1 MSVSIPPPPPTEP
14 TPGAMSTTSA
24 AVRAGLGGALTLTRR
39 LTANKVTGAALVVV
53 LALLGV
59 AVLAPLI
66 APYGATNVSLESR
79 LQPMSGAHPFG
90 TDEVGRDILSRL
102 IYGARISIGV
112 SLLTVAAAALVGMLL
127 GAIAGYLGRWI
138 DQIIMRTVDVVLS
151 FPSLILAIA
160 LAAALGPS
168 LANAALAIAI
178 VKVPAY
184 ARLAY
189 AETRGASQQLFVRA
203 ARIYGI
209 GPAWIIR
216 RHILPNI
223 RSSILVQT
231 TLDLGDVILLIATL
245 GFLGLGAQPPS
256 PEWGSMISTGWHY
269 LIDQWWYP
277 TFTGA
282 AIFITV
288 MSFNL
293 LGDGVSDLLDPTSV
307 D

>member
-1 MSVSIPPPPPTEP
+1 VS
-14 TPGAMSTTSA
+14 ATTLVARPS
-24 AVRAGLGGALTLTRR
+24 LGRRSGTLLRR
-39 LTANKVTGAALVVV
+39 LTANRVTGCALVVV
-53 LALLGV
+53 ALLV
-59 AVLAPLI
+59 LMAVLAPLI
-66 APYGATNVSLESR
+66 APYSPTTVDLTHRLEG
-79 LQPMSGAHPFG
+79 LSGAHPLG

-112 SLLTVAAAALVGMLL
+112 SVLVVAAAALVGMVL
-127 GAIAGYLGRWI
+127 GALAGYFRGWT
-138 DQIIMRTVDVVLS
+138 DHVIMRAVDVILS

-178 VKVPAY
+178 VKVPVY

-189 AETRGASQQLFVRA
+189 GETLRVRQQLYVRA
-203 ARIYGI
+203 ARTYGI
-209 GPAWIIR
+209 GSGWIIR
-216 RHILPNI
+216 KHVLPNI
-223 RSSILVQT
+223 RSSIIVQT

-277 TFTGA
+277 TFTGL
-282 AIFITV
+282 AIFVTV

-293 LGDGVSDLLDPTSV
+293 LGDGVSDLLEPTSR

>member
-1 MSVSIPPPPPTEP
+1 VS
-14 TPGAMSTTSA
+14 ATTLPA
-24 AVRAGLGGALTLTRR
+24 RPGLGRRSGTLLRR
-39 LTANKVTGAALVVV
+39 LTTNKVTGCALLVVAALV
-53 LALLGV
+53 LV
-59 AVLAPLI
+59 AVLAPLA
-66 APYGATNVSLESR
+66 APYSPTTVDLAHRLEGLS
-79 LQPMSGAHPFG
+79 SAHLLG

-112 SLLTVAAAALVGMLL
+112 SVLVVAAAALVGMLL
-127 GAIAGYLGRWI
+127 GALAGYFRGWT
-138 DQIIMRTVDVVLS
+138 DHVIMRAVDVVLS
-151 FPSLILAIA
+151 IPSLILAIA

-168 LANAALAIAI
+168 LVNAALAIAI
-178 VKVPAY
+178 VKVPVY

-189 AETRGASQQLFVRA
+189 GETLRVRQQLYVRA
-203 ARIYGI
+203 ARTYGI
-209 GPAWIIR
+209 RSSWIIR
-216 RHILPNI
+216 RHVLPNI
-223 RSSILVQT
+223 RSSIIVQT

-277 TFTGA
+277 TFTGL
-282 AIFITV
+282 AIFVTV

-293 LGDGVSDLLDPTSV
+293 LGDGVSDLLEPTSR

>member
-1 MSVSIPPPPPTEP
+1 
-14 TPGAMSTTSA
+14 MST
-24 AVRAGLGGALTLTRR
+24 AGRVPVYRR
-39 LTANKVTGAALVVV
+39 LGAVGVTVKRLSANKVTAGAAVTV
-53 LALLGV
+53 LLLILI
-59 AVLAPLI
+59 AIFAPLI
-66 APYGATNVSLESR
+66 APFGPSKVDLVNR
-79 LQPMSGAHPFG
+79 LQPVSSTHLFG
-90 TDEVGRDILSRL
+90 TDEVGRDIFSRIL
-102 IYGARISIGV
+102 YGARISIGV
-112 SLLTVAAAALVGMLL
+112 AAATVAAAAVVGMLL
-127 GAIAGYLGRWI
+127 GAIAGYVGRWV
-138 DQIIMRTVDVVLS
+138 DPIIMRAIDVVLS

-168 LANAALAIAI
+168 LLNAALAIAI
-178 VKVPAY
+178 VKVPVY

-189 AETRGASQQLFVRA
+189 AETRIIRERLYVRA
-203 ARIYGI
+203 ARTYGI
-209 GPAWIIR
+209 RTSWIIR

-269 LIDQWWYP
+269 LLDQWWYP

-282 AIFITV
+282 AIFVTV

-293 LGDGVSDLLDPTSV
+293 LGDGIGDLLDPASR

>member
-1 MSVSIPPPPPTEP
+1 MSASMLPPESLTPTTTEP
-14 TPGAMSTTSA
+14 GPTQP
-24 AVRAGLGGALTLTRR
+24 AGTGRLRTLVRR
-39 LTANKVTGAALVVV
+39 LTANKVTAAALLVV
-53 LALLGV
+53 LALLAL

-66 APYGATNVSLESR
+66 APYGPTNVDLGSR
-79 LQPMSGAHPFG
+79 LQPLSSAHLFG

-112 SLLTVAAAALVGMLL
+112 SLLTVAVAAVVGMLL
-127 GAIAGYLGRWI
+127 GALAGYLGRWT
-138 DQIIMRTVDVVLS
+138 DHVIMRAVDVVLS

-168 LANAALAIAI
+168 LVNAAIAIAI
-178 VKVPAY
+178 VKIPAY

-189 AETRGASQQLFVRA
+189 AETLGTRQQLYVRA
-203 ARIYGI
+203 ARTYGI
-209 GPAWIIR
+209 GSGWIIR

-223 RSSILVQT
+223 RSSVLVQT

-293 LGDGVSDLLDPTSV
+293 LGDGVSDLLDPTSR

>member
-1 MSVSIPPPPPTEP
+1 
-14 TPGAMSTTSA
+14 MSTA
-24 AVRAGLGGALTLTRR
+24 ATQPRPRVWRLPVVLRR
-39 LTANKVTGAALVVV
+39 LTANRVTAAALVVV
-53 LALLGV
+53 VCLILV

-66 APYGATNVSLESR
+66 APYGPSNVDLAHRLAPLSR
-79 LQPMSGAHPFG
+79 ANPFG

-112 SLLTVAAAALVGMLL
+112 SVATVAVAALIGMLL
-127 GAIAGYLGRWI
+127 GATAAYVGRWV
-138 DQIIMRTVDVVLS
+138 DPVIMRAIDVILS

-168 LANAALAIAI
+168 LLNAALAIAI
-178 VKVPAY
+178 VKIPIY

-189 AETRGASQQLFVRA
+189 AETLSTRQQLYVRA
-203 ARIYGI
+203 ARTYGI
-209 GPAWIIR
+209 GNSWIIR

-231 TLDLGDVILLIATL
+231 TLDLGDAILLIATL

-256 PEWGSMISTGWHY
+256 PEWGAMISTGWHY

-282 AIFITV
+282 AIFVTV

-293 LGDGVSDLLDPTSV
+293 LGDGIRDLLDPTSR

>member
-1 MSVSIPPPPPTEP
+1 M
-14 TPGAMSTTSA
+14 
-24 AVRAGLGGALTLTRR
+24 
-39 LTANKVTGAALVVV
+39 ANKVTDDALLVVLV
-53 LALLGV
+53 LLAI
-59 AVLAPLI
+59 AALAPLI
-66 APYGATNVSLESR
+66 APYSPTNVNLGAR
-79 LQPMSGAHPFG
+79 LAPMSGAHPFG

-102 IYGARISIGV
+102 LYGARISIGV
-112 SLLTVAAAALVGMLL
+112 SLVTVAVAALIGMLF
-127 GAIAGYLGRWI
+127 GAVAGYVGGWT
-138 DQIIMRTVDVVLS
+138 DAVIMRAVDVVLS

-168 LANAALAIAI
+168 LVNAALAIVV
-178 VKVPAY
+178 VKIPAY

-189 AETRGASQQLFVRA
+189 SETLGTRQQLYVRA
-203 ARIYGI
+203 ARTYGI
-209 GPAWIIR
+209 RTPWIIR
-216 RHILPNI
+216 RHIVPNI

-282 AIFITV
+282 AIFLTV

-293 LGDGVSDLLDPTSV
+293 LGDGVGDLLDPTSR

>member
-1 MSVSIPPPPPTEP
+1 MSASLRPS
-14 TPGAMSTTSA
+14 GSA
-24 AVRAGLGGALTLTRR
+24 APSAALTEEMPPVGSRGIHDVARR
-39 LTANKVTGAALVVV
+39 LTSNKVTTTALLIV
-53 LALLGV
+53 LALLVV
-59 AVLAPLI
+59 AVLAPLL
-66 APYGATNVSLESR
+66 APYGPTDVSLGSR
-79 LQPMSGAHPFG
+79 LQPPTGTHPFG

-102 IYGARISIGV
+102 VFGARISIGV
-112 SLLTVAAAALVGMLL
+112 SLLTVAAAAFVGMLL
-127 GAIAGYLGRWI
+127 GAVAGYLGWWA
-138 DQIIMRTVDVVLS
+138 DHVIMRAVDVVLS

-160 LAAALGPS
+160 LSAALGPS
-168 LANAALAIAI
+168 LVNAALAITI
-178 VKVPAY
+178 VKIPAY

-189 AETRGASQQLFVRA
+189 AETLGTRQQLYVRA
-203 ARIYGI
+203 ARTYGM
-209 GPAWIIR
+209 GSAWIIR

-293 LGDGVSDLLDPTSV
+293 LGDGVGDLLDPTAGE
-307 D
+307 